1 MYHPKTAHSE
11 VLDFFIHC
19 LRHVLECFK
28 VKNILITFELLLNLR
43 LLFVY
48 GVRFFSNKEVALNLY
63 IKPL

>member
-28 VKNILITFELLLNLR
+28 AKNILITFELLLNLR
-43 LLFVY
+43 LLFVMLLD
-48 GVRFFSNKEVALNLY
+48 FFLTRK
-63 IKPL
+63 